1 MTKEAPS
8 SYTLHEHPR
17 QQSKVEQTVRQIA
30 QSPYPALFLS
40 AINLAA
46 LKQAGKRARG
56 YPTVMQ
62 CMGYTGIF
70 GASSYALGTGDSVN
84 GSGLAFVW
92 SAIWLFFNARNAWKS
107 RRLVPLTM
115 AGAVAAI
122 GSSYGFHYFTY
133 GW

>member
-1 MTKEAPS
+1 MSKEAPS
-8 SYTLHEHPR
+8 SYTLHKREPSTAEHF
-17 QQSKVEQTVRQIA
+17 VRQLA
-30 QSPYPALFLS
+30 QSPYPSLFLS
-40 AINLAA
+40 AINFAA
-46 LKQAGKRARG
+46 LKQAGRRVRG

-70 GASSYALGTGDSVN
+70 GASSYALSTGDSVN

-122 GSSYGFHYFTY
+122 GSSYGFHYFTFA
-133 GW
+133 